1 MKRSMLLVAAV
12 FYIGFCNAQ
21 ILTIDKTDTS
31 DYTKQTRLKG
41 NLSVGI
47 EGDKQKKLLLDG
59 SNAFDVQ
66 LRQYKELLILAAS
79 YRFTYNGNQDY
90 LNSGYVHLRWRHN
103 YKNTW
108 QPETFVQYQWNNS
121 RGLLHRLTTGLNAR
135 YNYWN
140 KNNQEFSV
148 ASGVMYESETW
159 NYTAVDSALKPAIQ
173 TNKVTSLLKSNNY
186 VRWEG
191 KTSPNSSISAVVF
204 LQLPFNDLFN
214 QYRLASN
221 INFTVNFAKHFD
233 FGFSFSSM
241 YDSKPVV
248 PILKFYY
255 NFSNNIVYKF

>member
-1 MKRSMLLVAAV
+1 MLLVATV
-12 FYIGFCNAQ
+12 FFVVFCNAQ
-21 ILTIDKTDTS
+21 ILTIDKTDTT
-31 DYTKQTRLKG
+31 DYTKQTKLKG
-41 NLSVGI
+41 YLSVGI

-66 LRQYKELLILAAS
+66 LRHYKELLILAAS

-159 NYTAVDSALKPAIQ
+159 NYTGVDSALKPAIQ
-173 TNKVTSLLKSNNY
+173 TNQVTNLLKSNNY
-186 VRWEG
+186 IRWEG
-191 KTSPNSSISAVVF
+191 KTSSNSSISTVVF
-204 LQLPFNDLFN
+204 LQLPFNNLFN

-233 FGFSFSSM
+233 LGFSFSSM